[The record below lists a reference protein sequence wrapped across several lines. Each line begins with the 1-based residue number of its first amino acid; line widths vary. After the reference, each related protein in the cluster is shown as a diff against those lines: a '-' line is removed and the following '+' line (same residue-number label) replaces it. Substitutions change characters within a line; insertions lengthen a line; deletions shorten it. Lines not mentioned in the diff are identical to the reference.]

1 MDARFLFP
9 HRLKIYGVVLAIPFL
24 VLSFFCLFY
33 EFQFEFL
40 TLKVPDFL
48 HFDFNINVNNVSDI
62 IVKDSPNFL
71 NLTNDLALLG
81 TTASLLLIAFSKHH
95 KEDEYISKIRLE
107 SLQWALYVNYGLLLI
122 ATLVIHGFTFLF
134 VPFLNIFTPL
144 IIFIFRFHFLVYSD
158 K

>member
-40 TLKVPDFL
+40 TLKVPGFL
-48 HFDFNINVNNVSDI
+48 HFDFNINSNDI
-62 IVKDSPNFL
+62 FVKDSPNFL
-71 NLTNDLALLG
+71 NLTNDFALLG
-81 TTASLLLIAFSKHH
+81 TTVSLLLIAFSKHH

-122 ATLVIHGFTFLF
+122 ATL
-134 VPFLNIFTPL
+134 
-144 IIFIFRFHFLVYSD
+144 
-158 K
+158 